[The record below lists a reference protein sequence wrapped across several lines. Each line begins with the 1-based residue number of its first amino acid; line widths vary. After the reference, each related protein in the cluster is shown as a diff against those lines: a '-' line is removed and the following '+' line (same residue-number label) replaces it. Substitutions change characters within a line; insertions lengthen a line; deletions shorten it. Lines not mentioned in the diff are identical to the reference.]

1 MKRTSVRNMS
11 SHGPRYRTC
20 LARSLSLSLLG
31 VTWWPSSPARPA
43 FPSPAADAD
52 DAANPRLTW
61 RATSRSEASEPER
74 RVASGRPSGRVAAG
88 GSQRRCLAMCSTEG
102 GHPRASV
109 KSTGEVAVEAAV
121 ATRDPMNDAVRA
133 SRRPIGN
140 ARRDMGAPSSPP
152 HQRRGSGG
160 AQTVHLHTSTF
171 ELYDVFIYATVSCTS
186 TSRYLYVKN
195 FMTRVTVR
203 ECVTHRWRRR
213 CAPRC
218 THAAPRY
225 TLGRSSE

>member
-1 MKRTSVRNMS
+1 MS

-20 LARSLSLSLLG
+20 FARSLSLSLG

-88 GSQRRCLAMCSTEG
+88 GSQRRCLAMCSTEGGSMCG

-171 ELYDVFIYATVSCTS
+171 ELYDVSIFNTSIATV
-186 TSRYLYVKN
+186 
-195 FMTRVTVR
+195 
-203 ECVTHRWRRR
+203 
-213 CAPRC
+213 
-218 THAAPRY
+218 
-225 TLGRSSE
+225 